1 MDSSERGNREKAE
14 PNPSMSNDNTSGSAA
29 NQLIDQVREGM
40 RVLDATGEEVGTVE
54 YVSMGDPAAVTV
66 GADAPPEGGFLQGLA
81 EAFGAGTEPAVPE
94 PLRSRLLRAGFIKID
109 GKGWIDTDRY
119 VMASMITSVA
129 SDTVRLNA
137 NRNEMPSD
145 SM

>member
-14 PNPSMSNDNTSGSAA
+14 PSPSMSNDNTAGSEA
-29 NQLIDQVREGM
+29 NQLINQVREGM
-40 RVLDATGEEVGTVE
+40 RVLDASGEEIGSVE
-54 YVSMGDPAAVTV
+54 YVRMGDPTAVTV
-66 GADAPPEGGFLQGLA
+66 GAEAPSEGGFLQGLA
-81 EAFGAGTEPAVPE
+81 EAFGAGAEPAVPE

-109 GKGWIDTDRY
+109 GKGWVDTDRY
-119 VMASMITSVA
+119 VMASMIASVA